1 MKPNKNLVI
10 INKTDRQIDE
20 EIFFDI
26 YNSIIQNEKHNPK
39 KEIVNLLLTDDEEML
54 YYNATY
60 RKIDNVTDVL
70 SFEDTQEF
78 SPVMGDIIIN
88 VMQAERQKQHD
99 ISDELQVLFIHGLL
113 HLMGYDHLN
122 KKEEIKMKNKE
133 NIYITSIRSK
143 ANRGR

>member
-78 SPVMGDIIIN
+78 SPVLGDIIIN
-88 VMQAERQKQHD
+88 VMQAERQKQRD

-133 NIYITSIRSK
+133 KIYITSIRSK

>member
-1 MKPNKNLVI
+1 
-10 INKTDRQIDE
+10 
-20 EIFFDI
+20 
-26 YNSIIQNEKHNPK
+26 
-39 KEIVNLLLTDDEEML
+39 
-54 YYNATY
+54 
-60 RKIDNVTDVL
+60 
-70 SFEDTQEF
+70 
-78 SPVMGDIIIN
+78 MGDIIIN